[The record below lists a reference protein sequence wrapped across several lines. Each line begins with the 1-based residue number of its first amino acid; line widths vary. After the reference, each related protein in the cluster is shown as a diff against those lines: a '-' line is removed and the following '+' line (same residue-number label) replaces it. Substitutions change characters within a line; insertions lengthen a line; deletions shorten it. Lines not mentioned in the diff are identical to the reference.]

1 MKSVILDLH
10 EQLKSGKVTPKQL
23 VDNAK
28 ALADKYAFTNSII
41 TPIFKATEVPFD
53 PNNLLSGIPYSLK
66 DNVST
71 QGIKTTAGS
80 KFLKDYVPPFNA
92 SVYGILKVNGAS
104 LLAKDAMDEYGLGG
118 SGTHCFTGFV
128 KNPLDEK
135 RITGGSS
142 SGSVAN
148 VAAGIS
154 PFAIG
159 TDTGDSIRRP
169 ASFVGVVGYKPTYG
183 AISRYGVLPYAPS
196 FDHVGIISKYV
207 ADATIVASYVI
218 KHDPKDYTSTSM
230 IRNVKLENLKPL
242 TCIKFV
248 VIKNFIEMLEPKQ
261 QELFNKLLQQ
271 LKDAGHLIVET
282 TVDREILHSISFAYK
297 VLTYTEGYS
306 CYSNLQG
313 ITFGKNEGSDNDDYF
328 ASLVKS
334 RTLGIGDEVKR
345 RFVIGAYLTT
355 KQNAQSITLAARSI
369 RHMVQDVQ
377 LSLLNQGDC
386 ILMPTVSGIARPFDD
401 RNVGSNYDDWL
412 MMDNFSG
419 TPGITIPFTKIDN
432 MPWGLTITA
441 DVYQD
446 MKLLN
451 IAYTLETLIGGS
463 HE

>member
-10 EQLKSGKVTPKQL
+10 EQLKTNKVTPQQL
-23 VDNAK
+23 VDKAK
-28 ALADKYAFTNSII
+28 VLADQYKFTNSII
-41 TPIFKATEVPFD
+41 TPIFKVSDVAFD
-53 PNNLLSGIPYSLK
+53 KDNLLSCIPYSLK

-80 KFLKDYVPPFNA
+80 KFLNDYIPPYNA
-92 SVYGILKVNGAS
+92 TVYGILKVNGAS
-104 LLAKDAMDEYGLGG
+104 LIAKDAMDEYGLGG
-118 SGTHCFTGFV
+118 SGTHCYTGFV
-128 KNPLDEK
+128 KNPLDEN

-148 VAAGIS
+148 VASGIS
-154 PFAIG
+154 AFAIG

-218 KHDPKDYTSTSM
+218 KHDPKDYTSCTT
-230 IRNVKLENLKPL
+230 IKDVKLENLKPL
-242 TCIKFV
+242 SGIKFV
-248 VIKNFIEMLEPKQ
+248 VMTNLIKLLEPQ
-261 QELFNKLLQQ
+261 QQNLFNELLNKL
-271 LKDAGHLIVET
+271 KAAGHTIVEAT
-282 TVDREILHSISFAYK
+282 LDENVLTSIAFAYK
-297 VLTYTEGYS
+297 ALTYTEGYS

-313 ITFGKNEGSDNDDYF
+313 ITFGKNAGSEQDDYVT
-328 ASLVKS
+328 SLIKS
-334 RTLGIGDEVKR
+334 RTEGIGDEVKR
-345 RFVIGAYLTT
+345 RFVIGAFLTT
-355 KQNAQSITLAARSI
+355 KENYQSITLAARSI

-377 LSLLNQGDC
+377 LNLLKQGDC
-386 ILMPTVSGIARPFDD
+386 ILMPTVSGVARTFHD
-401 RNVGSNYDDWL
+401 RTVGSNYDDWL

-446 MKLLN
+446 MKLLK
-451 IAYTLETLIGGS
+451 IAYTLEQLIGGD